1 MRVTSTTTY
10 LTMREGLGTALSA
23 VADAQ
28 AELSS
33 GKRINQLSDAPA
45 DAVSVQ
51 RYSTQMSDIAAFR
64 TAANDGLKWAD
75 TADGALQ
82 SISSMLQRVR
92 TLATSAVNGT
102 LNTTARAAIAD
113 EVTSLRDQVADVA
126 NTKIGNRGLFSG
138 FQDTA
143 VAQVNGTWTYVGDA
157 GAVRRQ
163 IGATTSVAV
172 NVTGDDAF
180 GFNAGAGKDLF
191 ATLDQLATAIRSG
204 NTNAIATASDQLS
217 ARSDDI
223 SQSLGTLGA
232 VQNRIQS
239 QLDLGQSTLTEL
251 TKQKSDLAD
260 IDIAEATLRMQMTS
274 TAYQAALAAASKA
287 NLPSLAEFL
296 G

>member
-1 MRVTSTTTY
+1 
-10 LTMREGLGTALSA
+10 MREGLGTALSA